1 MFRGANAVSLD
12 AKGRIAM
19 PSRYRD
25 ELSVR
30 CSGKLIVTVDAV
42 DPCLNIYPLPEWELI
57 ENKLRQMPSLREE
70 TRRLHRTLIGS
81 AQDVELDGN
90 GRFLIPPRLRTRA
103 GLDKKV
109 VLVGQLNK
117 FQLWDEDAWNAIEL
131 DDIAAI
137 KEVGGLPDELR
148 DLIL

>member
-1 MFRGANAVSLD
+1 MFRGASEVSLD
-12 AKGRIAM
+12 AKGRLAM

-25 ELSVR
+25 ELDSR
-30 CSGKLIVTVDAV
+30 CAGKMIITVDAV
-42 DPCLNIYPLPEWELI
+42 DPCLNIYPLPEWEVI

-70 TRRLHRTLIGS
+70 TRRLYRTLIGS

-90 GRFLIPPRLRTRA
+90 GRFLVPPRLRTRA

-109 VLVGQLNK
+109 ILVGQLNK
-117 FQLWDEDAWNAIEL
+117 FQLWDENVWSAVEL
-131 DDIAAI
+131 EDIAAI
-137 KEVGGLPDELR
+137 KEDGCLSDELR